1 MLIDAFTDIGR
12 VRKTNQDAYYISPD
26 FRYCIVA
33 DGMGG
38 TSGGGIASQ
47 TAIDSAV
54 EHINKAKPKGAKI
67 PQVIKDALCA
77 ANERVYQLS
86 LASKKFKGMG
96 TTAIIAY
103 FDKGRAYFSHVGD
116 SRVYLI
122 RDDITQLSKD
132 HSVVAQLLREDTIT
146 KEEAE
151 RHPQRSVITRAVGTD
166 IEVEV
171 DIFETKC
178 KHGDTILICSDGLTN
193 MIDDDRI
200 RVLVTSGATA
210 EELINEA
217 NDAGGKDNVTAIL
230 VRCIE

>member
-1 MLIDAFTDIGR
+1 MLIDAGTDVGR

-47 TAIDSAV
+47 AAIDSAV
-54 EHINKAKPKGAKI
+54 EYINSEKPRGKKIAQTLKA
-67 PQVIKDALCA
+67 ALCT
-77 ANERVYQLS
+77 ANKKVYQMSLS
-86 LASKKFKGMG
+86 NKKFRGMG

-122 RDDITQLSKD
+122 RDDIKQLSED
-132 HSVVAQLLREDTIT
+132 HSVVYQLIREGTIT
-146 KEEAE
+146 REEAE
-151 RHPQRSVITRAVGTD
+151 KHPQRSVITRAVGTD
-166 IEVEV
+166 LEVDV
-171 DIFETKC
+171 DIFETLYKP
-178 KHGDTILICSDGLTN
+178 DDVILICSDGLTN
-193 MIDDDRI
+193 MIDDERI
-200 RVLVTSGATA
+200 KDLVANGATA

-217 NDAGGKDNVTAIL
+217 NANGGKDNVTAIL
-230 VRCIE
+230 VRCTL